1 MMVFFSNAIKNIETY
16 VTNWTR
22 CPAANIYWFLL
33 KKGCNQ
39 NDIVNML
46 TCCFSPQEV
55 VKISNISF
63 DGTMVML
70 KQRMNL
76 DMTLVI
82 KKTSNLT

>member
-1 MMVFFSNAIKNIETY
+1 MVFFSNVIKHIETY

-46 TCCFSPQEV
+46 TCCLSPQEV
-55 VKISNISF
+55 VKISNITF
-63 DGTMVML
+63 DGTMAL
-70 KQRMNL
+70 PKQRMNMG
-76 DMTLVI
+76 MTLVI
-82 KKTSNLT
+82 KITGNLT